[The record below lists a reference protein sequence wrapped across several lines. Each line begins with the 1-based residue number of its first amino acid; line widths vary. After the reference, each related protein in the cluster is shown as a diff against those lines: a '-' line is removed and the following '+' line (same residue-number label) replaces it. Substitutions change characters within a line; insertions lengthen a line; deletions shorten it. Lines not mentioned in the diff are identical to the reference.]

1 MKIPICLIFPFVLLF
16 PHARAENPDDFS
28 PERKTCILHLRS
40 VRDSLQKD
48 IDSKRLRINAILF
61 TEGIAELTVAD
72 QPYIRLPFPCLGYD
86 DLDDYVRAVDSLQTF
101 DRSYYPA
108 AQRRRDSLLSLSC
121 RYRAVPD
128 ETDSLELVF
137 KKAVLRTLY
146 ADFRAHGR
154 PINTEYILGPENTNR
169 VVEKSHERRRLA
181 LELGALCWLLDK
193 KQIAAAALWT
203 PQWSRYV
210 QPIPTA
216 NDSLLARIRLRS
228 VDSLCRATERKKLQI
243 NKRVYDLII
252 REVIRTGRPF
262 PMESLERCGSIPVA
276 RYRAQLCRKEKTVPE
291 QIGSFEFQLR
301 LLKTI
306 ATDFRRQR
314 KLLPEGEVTQLAR
327 YLDINA
333 DAKIMLL
340 REELDVL
347 EQKTEQAIET
357 YVEQKYL

>member
-28 PERKTCILHLRS
+28 PERKACILHLRS

-181 LELGALCWLLDK
+181 LELGALCRLLDK

-228 VDSLCRATERKKLQI
+228 VDSLCRATERKKTADQQ
-243 NKRVYDLII
+243 KGY
-252 REVIRTGRPF
+252 
-262 PMESLERCGSIPVA
+262 
-276 RYRAQLCRKEKTVPE
+276 
-291 QIGSFEFQLR
+291 
-301 LLKTI
+301 TI
-306 ATDFRRQR
+306 
-314 KLLPEGEVTQLAR
+314 
-327 YLDINA
+327 
-333 DAKIMLL
+333 
-340 REELDVL
+340 
-347 EQKTEQAIET
+347 
-357 YVEQKYL
+357 

>member
-86 DLDDYVRAVDSLQTF
+86 NLDDYVRAVDSLQTF

-181 LELGALCWLLDK
+181 LNWAPCVGCWIKNRSQRPRSGLRNGVATCNRSRRRTIRCSHGYGSDRS
-193 KQIAAAALWT
+193 IRSAA
-203 PQWSRYV
+203 R
-210 QPIPTA
+210 
-216 NDSLLARIRLRS
+216 RS
-228 VDSLCRATERKKLQI
+228 AKNCRSTKG
-243 NKRVYDLII
+243 Y
-252 REVIRTGRPF
+252 
-262 PMESLERCGSIPVA
+262 
-276 RYRAQLCRKEKTVPE
+276 
-291 QIGSFEFQLR
+291 
-301 LLKTI
+301 TI
-306 ATDFRRQR
+306 
-314 KLLPEGEVTQLAR
+314 
-327 YLDINA
+327 
-333 DAKIMLL
+333 
-340 REELDVL
+340 
-347 EQKTEQAIET
+347 
-357 YVEQKYL
+357 

>member
-86 DLDDYVRAVDSLQTF
+86 NLDDYVR
-101 DRSYYPA
+101 

-181 LELGALCWLLDK
+181 LELGALCRLLDK

-228 VDSLCRATERKKLQI
+228 VDLLCRATDRM
-243 NKRVYDLII
+243 RV
-252 REVIRTGRPF
+252 V
-262 PMESLERCGSIPVA
+262 
-276 RYRAQLCRKEKTVPE
+276 
-291 QIGSFEFQLR
+291 
-301 LLKTI
+301 
-306 ATDFRRQR
+306 
-314 KLLPEGEVTQLAR
+314 
-327 YLDINA
+327 
-333 DAKIMLL
+333 
-340 REELDVL
+340 
-347 EQKTEQAIET
+347 
-357 YVEQKYL
+357 